1 MKVSFTGTGCS
12 GKSTLLKLCQE
23 KYGDKFEYVTE
34 VTRPIARKGLTINEG
49 GDDNTQ
55 RAIIDAHINNN
66 RLKDVIM
73 DRCIIDG
80 LVYTNWLY
88 KKGKVDHHTHDYAYR
103 AYIELIKD
111 LDIVS
116 LAHGG
121 DIVFHTEPVS
131 MVDDGERSTSFKFQ
145 TEIYNLFK
153 HQLERLRYDR
163 VNFTGKIVNLEGSV
177 DKRFNDIIMTL
188 QTYECNAR

>member
-1 MKVSFTGTGCS
+1 MKISFTGTGCS

-49 GDDNTQ
+49 GDNNTQ

-111 LDIVS
+111 LDIV
-116 LAHGG
+116 
-121 DIVFHTEPVS
+121 FHTEPVS
-131 MVDDGERSTSFKFQ
+131 MVDDGERSTSFRFQ

-153 HQLERLRYDR
+153 RQLERLRYDR
-163 VNFTGKIVNLEGSV
+163 INFTGKIVNLEGTV

>member
-1 MKVSFTGTGCS
+1 MKISFTGTGCS

-49 GDDNTQ
+49 GDDSTQ

-88 KKGKVDHHTHDYAYR
+88 KKVR
-103 AYIELIKD
+103 
-111 LDIVS
+111 
-116 LAHGG
+116 
-121 DIVFHTEPVS
+121 
-131 MVDDGERSTSFKFQ
+131 
-145 TEIYNLFK
+145 
-153 HQLERLRYDR
+153 
-163 VNFTGKIVNLEGSV
+163 
-177 DKRFNDIIMTL
+177 
-188 QTYECNAR
+188 

>member
-49 GDDNTQ
+49 GDDSTQ
-55 RAIIDAHINNN
+55 RAIIDAHIQNN
-66 RLKDVIM
+66 RLGNAIM

-80 LVYTNWLY
+80 LVYTKWLY
-88 KKGKVDHHTHDYAYR
+88 IKGKVDHHTMDYAYTN
-103 AYIELIKD
+103 YINLIKD
-111 LDIVS
+111 L
-116 LAHGG
+116 
-121 DIVFHTEPVS
+121 DIVFHTEPVD
-131 MVDDGERSTSFKFQ
+131 MVDDGERSTSTDFQ
-145 TEIYNLFK
+145 SEIYKLFK
-153 HQLERLRYDR
+153 QQLERLKYDR
-163 VNFTGKIVNLEGSV
+163 INFTGKIVNLEGSV
-177 DKRFNDIIMTL
+177 EKRFNDIIMTL